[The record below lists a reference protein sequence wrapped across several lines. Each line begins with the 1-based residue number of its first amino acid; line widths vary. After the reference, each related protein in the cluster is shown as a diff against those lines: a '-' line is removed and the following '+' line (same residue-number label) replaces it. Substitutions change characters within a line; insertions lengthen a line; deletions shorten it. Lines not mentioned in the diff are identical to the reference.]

1 MGNTYSPS
9 DVKQRTILE
18 AATKRFAH
26 FGMAKTTMNE
36 IARDISVSKALLYY
50 YYPNKQALYESVME
64 YVIDIMSNKVRE
76 VIEKKESALEAM
88 HIALEERMA
97 IINEYYNLF
106 QYPYTLRKG
115 TSADMQRIHSQIE
128 ERELEL
134 LSGIMRRGVERGEF
148 ELNDVKNTA
157 RLLLYALAGV
167 RISLLKGLNNP
178 IFPSK
183 SDFEKILIQQK
194 ILAEIFIRGLKK

>member
-1 MGNTYSPS
+1 MGKTYSSS

-64 YVIDIMSNKVRE
+64 YVIDIMSNKVQE

-88 HIALEERMA
+88 HIALEERIG

-115 TSADMQRIHSQIE
+115 ATADMQRLHSQIE

-134 LSGIMRRGVERGEF
+134 LSGILRRGVEKGEF
-148 ELNDVKNTA
+148 EVDDIKNTA

-167 RISLLKGLNNP
+167 RLSLLKDLSSP

-183 SDFEKILIQQK
+183 SDFKKILTQQK
-194 ILAEIFIRGLKK
+194 ILADIFIGGLKK

>member
-9 DVKQRTILE
+9 DVKQHTILE

-134 LSGIMRRGVERGEF
+134 LSGIMRRGVEKGEF
-148 ELNDVKNTA
+148 ELDDVKNTA

-167 RISLLKGLNNP
+167 RISLLKDLNNP

-183 SDFEKILIQQK
+183 SDFKKILVQQK
-194 ILAEIFIRGLKK
+194 ILAEIFIGGLKK

>member
-1 MGNTYSPS
+1 MGKTYSSS

-64 YVIDIMSNKVRE
+64 YVIDIMSNKVQE

-88 HIALEERMA
+88 HIALEERID

-115 TSADMQRIHSQIE
+115 TTADMHRLHSQIE
-128 ERELEL
+128 DRELEL
-134 LSGIMRRGVERGEF
+134 LSGIIRRGVEKGEF
-148 ELNDVKNTA
+148 EVDDVKSTA

-167 RISLLKGLNNP
+167 RLSLLKDLNNP

-183 SDFEKILIQQK
+183 SDFKKILIQQK
-194 ILAEIFIRGLKK
+194 ILADIFIGGLKK